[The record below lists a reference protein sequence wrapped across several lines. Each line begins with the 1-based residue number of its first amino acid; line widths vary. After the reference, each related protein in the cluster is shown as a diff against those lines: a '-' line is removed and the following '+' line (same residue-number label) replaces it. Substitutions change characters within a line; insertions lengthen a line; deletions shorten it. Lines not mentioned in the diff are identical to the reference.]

1 MGTSCEPAWQVER
14 ACEFTREVK
23 EEIIL
28 PSDVMAALEWHS
40 VTPIRSILSFWED
53 QKRYVRNLVQHVER
67 APSSSGQQEPL
78 SQINYRALTVIMKEW
93 DMGGENWLTQIR
105 DGFPIMGRIRN
116 AGVYPDDTDLPDKFV
131 TEEELRVTE
140 PQKWA

>member
-1 MGTSCEPAWQVER
+1 M
-14 ACEFTREVK
+14 
-23 EEIIL
+23 
-28 PSDVMAALEWHS
+28 
-40 VTPIRSILSFWED
+40 
-53 QKRYVRNLVQHVER
+53 RNLVQCVEQII
-67 APSSSGQQEPL
+67 PVVSDPNFL
-78 SQINYRALTVIMKEW
+78 SWISYRALSVIMKEW

-116 AGVYPDDTDLPDKFV
+116 AGVYPDVTDLPDKFV